1 MAAQSY
7 RPSFPNMPNQNDTD
21 PSNGEL
27 AAASVILKAL
37 ANEHRLLALLALEL
51 RPLAVNELN
60 RELPLAQSAL
70 SQHLA
75 RLRDAGLVVCER
87 HGSRVRYALADAR
100 ARRVVETIRSEYSLQ
115 AQVNGLRLGIGMAD
129 QPETTG
135 AAGAAR
141 RL

>member
-1 MAAQSY
+1 
-7 RPSFPNMPNQNDTD
+7 MPKQNDNTS
-21 PSNGEL
+21 PPPGEI
-27 AAASVILKAL
+27 AAASAILKAL
-37 ANEHRLLALLALEL
+37 ANEHRLLALLALAQ

-60 RELPLAQSAL
+60 RQLPLAQSAL

-75 RLRDAGLVVCER
+75 RLRDAGLVVCEQ

-100 ARRVVETIRSEYSLQ
+100 VRRIVETIRSEYSLP
-115 AQVNGLRLGIGMAD
+115 AQGSEQPWRIAVAD
-129 QPETTG
+129 QPEPVI

>member
-1 MAAQSY
+1 
-7 RPSFPNMPNQNDTD
+7 MPKHNDDTGL
-21 PSNGEL
+21 SHGEL
-27 AAASVILKAL
+27 AAASVILKAI
-37 ANEHRLLALLALEL
+37 ANEYRLLALLALAQ

-60 RELPLAQSAL
+60 QQLPLAQSAL

-100 ARRVVETIRSEYSLQ
+100 ARRLVETIRSEYSLQ
-115 AQVNGLRLGIGMAD
+115 AQVNGLRLGIDMAD

>member
-1 MAAQSY
+1 
-7 RPSFPNMPNQNDTD
+7 MPNQNENAG
-21 PSNGEL
+21 PPHGEI
-27 AAASVILKAL
+27 AAASTILKAL
-37 ANEHRLLALLALEL
+37 ANEHRLLALLALAQ

-60 RELPLAQSAL
+60 RQLPLAQSAL

-100 ARRVVETIRSEYSLQ
+100 VRRLVETIRSEYSLQ
-115 AQVNGLRLGIGMAD
+115 AQANGLRLGIAAAD
-129 QPETTG
+129 QPEPTV
-135 AAGAAR
+135 ASGAAR